1 MNEAF
6 RNLIFKKEMLCIL
19 YFITV
24 PGVYKLNKTLHAA
37 ACFPVHDE
45 QKGPGCCILIVT
57 KAAAA
62 EMHSGRLH
70 LGAPF
75 MHLSLQMFLLLVFTW
90 AFLASED
97 HVREG
102 EAKHLAVMGKY
113 RVQS

>member
-37 ACFPVHDE
+37 ACVPVRDE
-45 QKGPGCCILIVT
+45 QKGPGCCILMLY
-57 KAAAA
+57 A
-62 EMHSGRLH
+62 EMHSGHLH
-70 LGAPF
+70 LGALF
-75 MHLSLQMFLLLVFTW
+75 MHLSLQMFLSLVFTW

-102 EAKHLAVMGKY
+102 EAEHLAVMGKHQ
-113 RVQS
+113 VQS